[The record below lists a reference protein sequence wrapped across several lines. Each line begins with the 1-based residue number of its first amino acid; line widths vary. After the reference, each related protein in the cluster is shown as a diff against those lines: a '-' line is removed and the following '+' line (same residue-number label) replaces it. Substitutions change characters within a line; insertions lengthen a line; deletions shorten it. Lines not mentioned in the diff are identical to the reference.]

1 MKATI
6 KWMAMLCAVVFML
19 GAVGCASPA
28 ESSSTPDTPDAGTTT
43 AAGDSAGTTTAG
55 DGTTQAAPTDDGT
68 QAAGST
74 TAAGTGAV
82 TTKKTDSANKTTA
95 AGGPA
100 AAADRPYK
108 NKKIDLGGRD
118 FTILMLNGGTDVFP
132 DPDSDTYEDDLAR
145 IAYVEKT
152 YNCKLKFDR
161 KYAFPEIHDYIVTNA
176 LSGLYVADLMY
187 SLPWQTVEPYIT
199 QKIAVPLDQY
209 LNFDHK
215 MLKDMTLNSWGNL
228 LNDHYIFVTSQ
239 NGVNCGMLYNKDIF
253 QRDNLE
259 DPFEL
264 QQKGQWTW
272 EKFLEIAEKATKRD
286 ASGKVTQWGVVTS
299 SGADFMMQLFASNG
313 AEPLTYKNDQF
324 KVNFKDKKVTQVFEF
339 LNQIVVQK
347 KCGILTELV
356 LEAPERGDR
365 MWKQGKAAMAF
376 TSFSVAKQYSPANCG
391 FIVCPKGPSASDYAT
406 PAHCGA
412 AYMVPT
418 SAKNPEA
425 SAYILYDFFARWDN
439 TIPGG
444 MDAYELEEFKTGAGQ
459 YEMAFCD
466 NDFETFKLYIEKQ
479 TTGVMN
485 VVRFNELQ
493 NFLINCIYAPNVY
506 KNVPLSTAIEQ
517 WSAVAEDTIAEVN
530 DKLAK
535 MKK

>member
-1 MKATI
+1 MVNDDCLIERNGAVEATAQKERKEYGMKLMI
-6 KWMAMLCAVVFML
+6 KWMAMLCAML
-19 GAVGCASPA
+19 LLISSVGC
-28 ESSSTPDTPDAGTTT
+28 SSPDTPDSKPNVPDEDASSVSTTT
-43 AAGDSAGTTTAG
+43 TTLDENDTDSSEGSSQTPNSTTTESG
-55 DGTTQAAPTDDGT
+55 KT
-68 QAAGST
+68 
-74 TAAGTGAV
+74 
-82 TTKKTDSANKTTA
+82 TTKKTEASTKTTA
-95 AGGPA
+95 SGSAEIV
-100 AAADRPYK
+100 DRPYK
-108 NKKIDLGGRD
+108 NKKIDLGGRN
-118 FTILMLNGGTDVFP
+118 FTILMLNSGTDVFP
-132 DPDSDTYEDDLAR
+132 DPDSESYEDDLAR

-176 LSGLYVADLMY
+176 LSGLYVADIMY

-199 QKIAVPLDQY
+199 QNIAVPLDQY

-228 LNDHYIFVTSQ
+228 LDDHYIFVTSQ

-376 TSFSVAKQYSPANCG
+376 TSFSVAKQYSPENCG
-391 FIVCPKGPSASDYAT
+391 FIVCP
-406 PAHCGA
+406 
-412 AYMVPT
+412 
-418 SAKNPEA
+418 
-425 SAYILYDFFARWDN
+425 
-439 TIPGG
+439 
-444 MDAYELEEFKTGAGQ
+444 
-459 YEMAFCD
+459 
-466 NDFETFKLYIEKQ
+466 
-479 TTGVMN
+479 
-485 VVRFNELQ
+485 
-493 NFLINCIYAPNVY
+493 
-506 KNVPLSTAIEQ
+506 
-517 WSAVAEDTIAEVN
+517 
-530 DKLAK
+530 
-535 MKK
+535 